1 MKTTLQK
8 VAAGDAA
15 AVQECI
21 DRYGGLVYTLARRM
35 CPAGAE
41 VDDAVQEVF
50 IELWRKAER
59 YDPGIAEESVFVA
72 MIARRRLI
80 DMQRRLARHG
90 GQEELPESLD
100 SGLEGAEAAAE
111 LRDSAEVAERA
122 FRELRPEQQKV
133 LRLAVW
139 DGLSH
144 QRISEVTG
152 LPLGTVKTHAR
163 RGLHRLRELLQPSQT
178 PAGGG
183 AS

>member
-1 MKTTLQK
+1 LKTTLQK

-59 YDPGIAEESVFVA
+59 YDPGIAEEGVFVA

-90 GQEELPESLD
+90 GQDELPESLEA
-100 SGLEGAEAAAE
+100 SGTDAQTDAE
-111 LRDSAEVAERA
+111 LRDSAAVAERA
-122 FRELRPEQQKV
+122 FAELRPEQQKV

-163 RGLHRLRELLQPSQT
+163 RGLHKLRELLSPSQT
-178 PAGGG
+178 PATGGG
-183 AS
+183 S

>member
-1 MKTTLQK
+1 M
-8 VAAGDAA
+8 AAGDAA

-21 DRYGGLVYTLARRM
+21 DQYGGLVYTLARRM

-59 YDPGIAEESVFVA
+59 YDPGIAEEAVFVA
-72 MIARRRLI
+72 MVTRRRLI
-80 DMQRRLARHG
+80 DLQRRLARHS

-100 SGLEGAEAAAE
+100 SAGEGAEAAVE
-111 LRDSAEVAERA
+111 LRDSAAVAERA
-122 FRELRPEQQKV
+122 FRELRPEQQKI

-144 QRISEVTG
+144 QRISAVTG

-163 RGLHRLRELLQPSQT
+163 RGLHRLRELLQTSQS
-178 PAGGG
+178 PASGG